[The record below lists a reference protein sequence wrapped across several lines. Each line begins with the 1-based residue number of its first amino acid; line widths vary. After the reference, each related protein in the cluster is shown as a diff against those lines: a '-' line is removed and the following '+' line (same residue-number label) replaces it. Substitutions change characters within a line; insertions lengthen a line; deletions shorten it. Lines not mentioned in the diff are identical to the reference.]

1 MPEALAK
8 IINSKSKTFIAFCFC
23 FIAGVSA
30 FSFVANGKL
39 ALSVYL
45 LSFIFLFL
53 IIIFWDNKLY
63 KFFLLCLLFFIFGG
77 LRFFISIPNHNSSR
91 IEFYN
96 GQKVTLQGWV
106 SAEPDI
112 GVSDARYIVS
122 VTGLEEGKQIAG
134 KVIIKTRI
142 YPEYAYGEKLA
153 ITCSLLEPENFADSN
168 FNYKKYLAKQGVWS
182 VCGNPTINSLGEND
196 GNIFIKI
203 MLQLKNNI
211 KSRMARLWPEPY
223 SSLMAGLLYG
233 SRSGLPQELVDNF
246 SRTGISHIMAVSGYN
261 VSILA
266 VALNIILIYLGFFR
280 RQSFWFLIFLIL
292 SFVFFTGATASVVRA
307 GVMAVII
314 LISQHTGRL
323 SAIGRVL
330 IYAAVI
336 MLLLNPYLL
345 VWDAGFQLSFLSTLG
360 LVYLSPVIQSLVDKK
375 LKPESPI
382 LVATIQV
389 FITTISAII
398 ATMPLVIYQFERFSV
413 VAPLVNILILWLV
426 PWLMLFGFISL
437 IFSFIFFPLG
447 QAIAWVAGL
456 GLNYVI
462 IIVDWF
468 GNKNWS
474 AVNLQI
480 PFWAMLG
487 MYLLLV
493 FVIARSRHKEHC
505 HAELVSASITNNK
518 QILK

>member
-1 MPEALAK
+1 MAVIEK
-8 IINSKSKTFIAFCFC
+8 IIKSKSKTFIAFCFC
-23 FIAGVSA
+23 FIVGVSV
-30 FSFVANGKL
+30 FS
-39 ALSVYL
+39 L
-45 LSFIFLFL
+45 LENRDFLFYL
-53 IIIFWDNKLY
+53 YILLFAVLFFGIIFWHQKQKRLII
-63 KFFLLCLLFFIFGG
+63 LCLLFFIFGG
-77 LRFFISIPNHNSSR
+77 LRFFISIPTHNSLR

-112 GVSDARYIVS
+112 GVSDARYIIS
-122 VTGLEEGKQIAG
+122 VTDLEKGKQITG

-142 YPEYAYGEKLA
+142 YPEYAYGDKLA
-153 ITCSLLEPENFADSN
+153 INCSLSEPENFADSN
-168 FNYKKYLAKQGVWS
+168 FNYQKYLAKQGVWS
-182 VCGNPTINSLGEND
+182 VCANPVIKSLGKNN
-196 GNIFIKI
+196 GNIFIKT
-203 MLQLKNNI
+203 MLRF
-211 KSRMARLWPEPY
+211 KSAVQSQMSRLWPEPN

-233 SRSGLPQELVDNF
+233 SRSGLPPDLTANF
-246 SRTGISHIMAVSGYN
+246 SRAGVSHIMAVSGYN

-292 SFVFFTGATASVVRA
+292 AFVFFTGATASVVRA
-307 GVMAVII
+307 GVMALII
-314 LISQHTGRL
+314 LISQHVGRL
-323 SAIGRVL
+323 SAVGRVL

-336 MLLLNPYLL
+336 MLLFNPYLL

-360 LVYLSPVIQSLVDKK
+360 LVYLSPIFQSFADKK
-375 LKPESPI
+375 FRLKSLF
-382 LVATIQV
+382 LVAVTNV

-398 ATMPLVIYQFERFSV
+398 ATMPLAIYQFERFSV
-413 VAPLVNILILWLV
+413 AAPLVNILILWLV

-447 QAIAWVAGL
+447 QVVAWVAGL

-468 GNKNWS
+468 GNKTWS
-474 AVNLQI
+474 AVDAQI

-487 MYLLLV
+487 MYLFLV
-493 FVIARSRHKEHC
+493 YVIVRKKSKKSP
-505 HAELVSASITNNK
+505 L
-518 QILK
+518 